1 MTEKHTPPPSEAF
14 EPAAKKLK
22 TDVDSAPAQAVP
34 ERVKGVTPIK
44 AQYILSKT
52 ADPRAASGTDYDDE
66 AEGGGVVERAEGL
79 GGSAGDKKKN
89 RKRGQNKNRKFVQP
103 RDTVRLCSTAGT
115 EMGCSY
121 GDRCKFEHDIGRY
134 IESKPADLPG
144 VCPVYEAIGQC
155 PVGLKCR
162 WLHSH
167 FSNNAV
173 TRNEK
178 VVAEAAQANYE
189 VSRVPAHTLN
199 ELQKKSFPFPLADQ
213 YIPYMDA
220 VIKMNSVLNNQSGTI
235 VRENKDTDDSETKL
249 EAAGAEAESEA
260 KTEALDNAANYIDPP
275 FLPSE
280 KKKLYLHHAKIVSPL
295 TTVGNLPYRRLM
307 RTLGADYTYCEMALC
322 LPLLQGS
329 KSEWALPRAHSSE
342 AGRFGVQVATATH
355 WQAVKAAEAIASLTE
370 GVSEINLNCGCPI
383 DLVFRTGAGSALMDN
398 PSRMI
403 RLLNGM
409 NAVSGEIPVTVKIR
423 MGIKDDKPTA
433 QTLVPRLLKET
444 SVAAIT
450 IHGRSRA
457 QRYTK
462 QANWDYIG
470 EIAKIVKDE
479 REELA
484 DGEGGRYTKPWIIG
498 NGDVYSWEDWY
509 HGVESQGVD
518 SVMVARGALIK
529 PWIFEEIAAR
539 QHLDKSASERL
550 EIIKKYAHLGLEH
563 WGSDEYGINMTRRF
577 LCEFLSFTHRYVPV
591 GILEHLPAKIN
602 DRPPPWQGR
611 NELETL
617 LGSSDYKDWIK
628 ISDMFLGPSNEGF
641 EFTPKH
647 KSNAYEK
654 TE

>member
-1 MTEKHTPPPSEAF
+1 MTEKH
-14 EPAAKKLK
+14 
-22 TDVDSAPAQAVP
+22 SAPETILEP
-34 ERVKGVTPIK
+34 EVKKAKTEDAPAIPARVKGITPIK
-44 AQYILSKT
+44 AQYILSKVVDT
-52 ADPRAASGTDYDDE
+52 RTDYNDE
-66 AEGGGVVERAEGL
+66 AEGGGIQERAEG
-79 GGSAGDKKKN
+79 GNNSGDKKKK
-89 RKRGQNKNRKFVQP
+89 KRGQNKNRKFVAP
-103 RDTVRLCSTAGT
+103 RETIKLCQHAGKP
-115 EMGCSY
+115 ECPFGE
-121 GDRCKFEHDIGRY
+121 RCRYEHDISKY

-144 VCPVYEAIGQC
+144 ICPVYEALGKC
-155 PVGLKCR
+155 PVGMKCR

-173 TRNEK
+173 IQN
-178 VVAEAAQANYE
+178 AEVMESAAKLNYE
-189 VSRVPAHTLN
+189 ISRVSGATLN
-199 ELQKKSFPFPLADQ
+199 QLQRKQFPLPLSEQ

-220 VIKMNSVLNNQSGTI
+220 VIKSNSELNNMAGSITEA
-235 VRENKDTDDSETKL
+235 R
-249 EAAGAEAESEA
+249 EAAA
-260 KTEALDNAANYIDPP
+260 DNAASYIEPP

-280 KKKLYLHHAKIVSPL
+280 KKKLHLYRAKIVSPL

-307 RTLGADYTYCEMALC
+307 RTLGADYTYGEMALC

-329 KSEWALPRAHSSE
+329 KSEWALTRAHSSE
-342 AGRFGVQVATATH
+342 AGRFGTQIATATH

-398 PSRMI
+398 PSRML

-423 MGIKDDKPTA
+423 TGIKDDKPTA

-457 QRYTK
+457 QRYTRL
-462 QANWDYIG
+462 ANWDYIG
-470 EIAKIVKDE
+470 DIAKIVKNE
-479 REELA
+479 RDELA
-484 DGEGGRYTKPWIIG
+484 DSEGGRYTKPWIIG

-509 HGVESQGVD
+509 NGVEEQGVD
-518 SVMVARGALIK
+518 SIMVARGALIK
-529 PWIFEEIAAR
+529 PWIFEEIESK
-539 QHLDKSASERL
+539 QHLDKTATERL
-550 EIIKKYAHLGLEH
+550 DIIKKYTNLGLEH
-563 WGSDEYGINMTRRF
+563 WGSDDYGINMTRRF

-591 GILEHLPAKIN
+591 GMLEYLPPKIN

-611 NELETL
+611 NEMETL

-628 ISDMFLGPSNEGF
+628 ISDMFLGPSNETF

-654 TE
+654 TD

>member
-1 MTEKHTPPPSEAF
+1 MTEKHTPPPSEAV

-22 TDVDSAPAQAVP
+22 ISEADTAAVP
-34 ERVKGVTPIK
+34 ERVKGITPIK
-44 AQYILSKT
+44 AQYILNKT
-52 ADPRAASGTDYDDE
+52 ADPRASATDYDDE
-66 AEGGGVVERAEGL
+66 AEGGGVAERAEGL
-79 GGSAGDKKKN
+79 GGGDKKKN

-103 RDTVRLCSTAGT
+103 RDTVKLCDTAGSDK
-115 EMGCSY
+115 GCSY
-121 GDRCKFEHDIGRY
+121 GDKCRFEHDIGRY

-144 VCPVYEAIGQC
+144 VCPVYEAIGMC

-173 TRNEK
+173 TRNEQ
-178 VVAEAAQANYE
+178 VVAEAAKLNYE
-189 VSRVPAHTLN
+189 LSRVPAQTLN
-199 ELQKKSFPFPLADQ
+199 DLQKKNFSFPLADQ

-220 VIKMNSVLNNQSGTI
+220 VIKMNSVLNNQTGTI
-235 VRENKDTDDSETKL
+235 VRENKDTDNTEVKTEAET
-249 EAAGAEAESEA
+249 ESEA

-470 EIAKIVKDE
+470 DIAKIVKDE

-484 DGEGGRYTKPWIIG
+484 DSEGGRYTKPWIIG

-529 PWIFEEIAAR
+529 PWIFEEIEAR
-539 QHLDKSASERL
+539 QHLDKSATERL
-550 EIIKKYAHLGLEH
+550 EIIKKYANLGLEH

-591 GILEHLPAKIN
+591 GILEHLPPKIN